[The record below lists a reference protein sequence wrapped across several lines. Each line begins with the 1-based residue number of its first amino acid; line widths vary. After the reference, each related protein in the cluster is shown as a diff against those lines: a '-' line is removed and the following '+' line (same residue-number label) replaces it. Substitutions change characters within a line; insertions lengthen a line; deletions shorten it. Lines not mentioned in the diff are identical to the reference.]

1 MMSITGQRKQRMTI
15 PLALFCDE
23 CGAANPLQATECF
36 ACQQSLE
43 QIKPAPRASTS
54 IQPYYRGYRG
64 TSSLNNRT
72 ASISSDLM
80 AGSSAIAPASDS
92 DSDTLPPGSLLAK
105 RYSIIKVVGQGG
117 FGVVYQAR
125 DHKQRNKM
133 VAIKQIN
140 ISKLTPRQIIDATDS
155 YNREVSLLSK
165 LQHKHLPRIY
175 SHFSDAEHWYLVMD
189 FIKGKTLEEYQK
201 QSPDGALPLKQVLT
215 IGMQVC
221 DVLQYLHTQKPA
233 VIFRDVKPANLM
245 WGDDGRVYLIDFGIA
260 RRFVPGQA
268 RDTGPLGSPGYAAPE
283 QYGVVQTTPYTD
295 IYGLGVT
302 LQTLVTGKEPL
313 ELQDDA
319 GSGQVQMM
327 APQIPAPLQQLLD
340 EMTEA
345 DTRKRP
351 KSADQVWLRLK
362 RIKQGKW
369 GWIWNF
375 LQGLLFGAIPALT
388 FIIAYAIAHS
398 QGYSSIFFTLSM
410 MVFFCLLPI
419 AGLVLF
425 ILAISMLFSPRR
437 RLLGLGMLTAM
448 ALFVL
453 VLAHQWILPLF
464 GIRL

>member
-64 TSSLNNRT
+64 TSSLNNHP

-80 AGSSAIAPASDS
+80 TGSPAITPASDS
-92 DSDTLPPGSLLAK
+92 DSDTLSPGSLLAK

-189 FIKGKTLEEYQK
+189 FIKGKTLEEYQQ

-302 LQTLVTGKEPL
+302 LQTLITGKEPL

-327 APQIPAPLQQLLD
+327 HPQIHAPLQQLLD

-351 KSADQVWLRLK
+351 GSADQVWLRLK

-375 LQGLLFGAIPALT
+375 LQGLLLGAVPALT
-388 FIIAYAIAHS
+388 FVIAYAIASAHAYGS
-398 QGYSSIFFTLSM
+398 LFFTLAT

-425 ILAISMLFSPRR
+425 IIAISMLFSPRK

-448 ALFVL
+448 ALFLMV
-453 VLAHQWILPLF
+453 VAHQWILPLLGF
-464 GIRL
+464 RF